1 MESAVVKPAAVPPLV
16 VATLESSSS
25 RLLGLLPAPTV
36 SNLFLVGAR
45 GGGGTALSIDRK
57 FTAVVRLKRATTSMF
72 DRRKAIILPFFLS
85 RYGNPHLENAENISS
100 AALVKYPVS
109 AFAGIPNMPGVSS
122 GKDFS
127 MCMLYRW

>member
-1 MESAVVKPAAVPPLV
+1 MESAVVKGAGVPPLV

-25 RLLGLLPAPTV
+25 CLLGLLPKPTV
-36 SNLFLVGAR
+36 SNLFGGR
-45 GGGGTALSIDRK
+45 GGGGSAALSQEKLQQSCDCR
-57 FTAVVRLKRATTSMF
+57 RDTTSMF
-72 DRRKAIILPFFLS
+72 HRRKVELLPPLLS
-85 RYGNPHLENAENISS
+85 RYYNAHLENAENISS